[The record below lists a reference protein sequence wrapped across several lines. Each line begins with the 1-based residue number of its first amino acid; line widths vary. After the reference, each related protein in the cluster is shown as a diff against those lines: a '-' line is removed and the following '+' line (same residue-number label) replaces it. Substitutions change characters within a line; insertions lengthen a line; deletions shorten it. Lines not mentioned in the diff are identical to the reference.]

1 MIRFSVNGRDMEFY
15 PEDRETFDFR
25 PVNVRFQINDLPI
38 LIDKDG
44 REIRAFRIDGMN

>member
-1 MIRFSVNGRDMEFY
+1 MDSELEPMVRDLM
-15 PEDRETFDFR
+15 FR
-25 PVNVRFQINDLPI
+25 LDIIDSKPVNVRFQINNLPI